1 MATESLLLHLH
12 TLGEKLH
19 HGIVDATVSFGT
31 FSKMRM
37 YPILWAIC
45 CMQSVMCTPLFC
57 SAFHQPSSTTSA
69 ETSRPRHFGFY
80 STTGGS
86 LVRSIQSM
94 HGIEVDSFLSGE
106 DNYSGI
112 EVWLDL
118 RGTSLTPNAALEL
131 WNLEDTMNNQ
141 LNSLDRA
148 RNTPFHKCL
157 VSLVRN
163 SDGILPP
170 KDSYENN
177 RSIEIL
183 AVSECTDENDIM
195 PCIFHQTDPLAT
207 SPTISTCVGRLLPLQ
222 ASSNTPILPD
232 PLPAME
238 VVSSGQWI
246 VLDTEGWKKVAEE
259 ERLRMVLPLLE
270 LLSPGVSGSDHGGIG
285 VTCQTTN
292 EIVKAVMFIQCM
304 TSGGG
309 SNGRN
314 IRTKTL
320 ESGIVVPQQQDLNIL
335 SSSGARSKRRFAIVV
350 PCDMILLRTAK
361 LMLANNSDFDSVLL
375 HG

>member
-37 YPILWAIC
+37 YPIFLAIC
-45 CMQSVMCTPLFC
+45 CMQSVLFC
-57 SAFHQPSSTTSA
+57 SAFHQPPATISA
-69 ETSRPRHFGFY
+69 KTRPRYYGFY
-80 STTGGS
+80 STTDGS
-86 LVRSIQSM
+86 LDRSIQSM
-94 HGIEVDSFLSGE
+94 HDIEVDSSPSGE

-141 LNSLDRA
+141 LNSLDRL

-157 VSLVRN
+157 VSLEGN

-195 PCIFHQTDPLAT
+195 PCIFHQTYPLET
-207 SPTISTCVGRLLPLQ
+207 SPTISTCIGRLLSLQ

-238 VVSSGQWI
+238 VVSSGHWI
-246 VLDTEGWKKVAEE
+246 VLDTEGWKEVAEE

-350 PCDMILLRTAK
+350 PCDMSLLRTAK